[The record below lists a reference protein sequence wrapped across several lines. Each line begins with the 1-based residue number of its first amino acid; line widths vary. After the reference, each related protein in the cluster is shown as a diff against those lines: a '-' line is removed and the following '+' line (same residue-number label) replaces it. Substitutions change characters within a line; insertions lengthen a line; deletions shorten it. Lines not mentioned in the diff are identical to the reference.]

1 MSDYTILSRA
11 GDNPEAQGNL
21 VGWHLDHIA
30 NAEARL
36 QTEAAAIATQRAIL
50 QARMDILDAAERLA
64 TERFDHDTR
73 WDLWMLR
80 DYYQTA
86 PQFAGAKRKSADFGG
101 YVIGARTKT
110 TRDRIDVLD
119 EAYLMTALPDCT
131 EVKLRK
137 SDALKQLRVTE
148 TGAVVFADTGEVLPD
163 DVVHVEPGSKT
174 EVYYVEGPAGRYD
187 IGAEPPEWEFGI
199 ESDETESDETEEG
212 DDDGN
217 SDSSSSDSGTGD
229 AVS

>member
-1 MSDYTILSRA
+1 MSYSILSRA
-11 GDNPEAQGNL
+11 GDDPVRQGEL
-21 VGWHLDHIA
+21 VGWHLDHLA

-36 QTEAAAIATQRAIL
+36 QTETAAIEAQRAAL
-50 QARMDILDAAERLA
+50 QERMARLDEAEQTA
-64 TERFDHDTR
+64 KERFERDTR

-80 DYYQTA
+80 DYYETA
-86 PQFAGAKRKSADFGG
+86 PQFRGAKRKSANFGG

-110 TRDRIDVLD
+110 TRDRIDLLD

-131 EVKLRK
+131 EVKLIK

-148 TGAVVFADTGEVLPD
+148 TGSVVFADTGEVLPD
-163 DVVHVEPGSKT
+163 NVVHVEPGSKT

-199 ESDETESDETEEG
+199 ESDETEEG

>member
-1 MSDYTILSRA
+1 MSYSILSRA
-11 GDNPEAQGNL
+11 GDDPVRQGEL
-21 VGWHLDHIA
+21 VGWHLDHLA

-36 QTEAAAIATQRAIL
+36 QTETAAIEAQRAAL
-50 QARMDILDAAERLA
+50 QERMARLDEAEQTA
-64 TERFDHDTR
+64 KERFERDTR

-80 DYYQTA
+80 DYYETA
-86 PQFAGAKRKSADFGG
+86 PQFRGAKRKSANFGG

-110 TRDRIDVLD
+110 TRDRIDLLD

-131 EVKLRK
+131 EVKLIK

-148 TGAVVFADTGEVLPD
+148 TGSVVFADTGEVLPD
-163 DVVHVEPGSKT
+163 NVVHVEPGSKT

>member
-1 MSDYTILSRA
+1 MSYSILSRA
-11 GDNPEAQGNL
+11 GDDPVAQGEL
-21 VGWHLDHIA
+21 VGWHLDHLA

-36 QTEAAAIATQRAIL
+36 QTETAAIEAQRAAL
-50 QARMDILDAAERLA
+50 QERMARLDEAEQTA
-64 TERFDHDTR
+64 KERFERDTR

-80 DYYQTA
+80 DYYETA
-86 PQFAGAKRKSADFGG
+86 PQFRGAKRKSANFGG

-110 TRDRIDVLD
+110 TRDRIDLLD

-131 EVKLRK
+131 EVKLIK

-148 TGAVVFADTGEVLPD
+148 TGSVVFADTGEVLPEGI
-163 DVVHVEPGSKT
+163 VHVEPGSKT

-217 SDSSSSDSGTGD
+217 SDSGTGD

>member
-1 MSDYTILSRA
+1 MSYSILSRA
-11 GDNPEAQGNL
+11 GDDPVAQGEL
-21 VGWHLDHIA
+21 VGWHLDHLA

-36 QTEAAAIATQRAIL
+36 QTETAAIEAQRAAL
-50 QARMDILDAAERLA
+50 QERMARLDEAEQTA
-64 TERFDHDTR
+64 KERFERDTR

-80 DYYQTA
+80 DYYETA
-86 PQFAGAKRKSADFGG
+86 PQFRGAKRKSADFGG
-101 YVIGARTKT
+101 YVVGSRTKT
-110 TRDRIDVLD
+110 TRDRIDLLD

-131 EVKLRK
+131 EVKLIK

-148 TGAVVFADTGEVLPD
+148 TGSVVFADTGEVLPEGI
-163 DVVHVEPGSKT
+163 VHVEPGSKT

-187 IGAEPPEWEFGI
+187 IGAEPPEWEFG
-199 ESDETESDETEEG
+199 SESDETEEG

-217 SDSSSSDSGTGD
+217 SDSGTGD

>member
-1 MSDYTILSRA
+1 MSYSILSRA
-11 GDNPEAQGNL
+11 GDDPVAQGEL
-21 VGWHLDHIA
+21 VGWHLDHLA

-36 QTEAAAIATQRAIL
+36 QTETAAIEAQRAAL
-50 QARMDILDAAERLA
+50 QERMARLDEAEQTA
-64 TERFDHDTR
+64 KERFERDTR

-80 DYYQTA
+80 DYYETA
-86 PQFAGAKRKSADFGG
+86 PQFRGAKRKSANFGG

-110 TRDRIDVLD
+110 TRDRIDLLD

-131 EVKLRK
+131 EVKLIK

-148 TGAVVFADTGEVLPD
+148 TGSVVFADTGEVLPD
-163 DVVHVEPGSKT
+163 NVVHVEPGSKT

-217 SDSSSSDSGTGD
+217 SDSGTGD

>member
-1 MSDYTILSRA
+1 MSYSILSRA
-11 GDNPEAQGNL
+11 GDDPVAQGEL
-21 VGWHLDHIA
+21 VGWHLDHLA

-36 QTEAAAIATQRAIL
+36 QTETAAIEAQRAAL
-50 QARMDILDAAERLA
+50 QERMARLDEAEQTA
-64 TERFDHDTR
+64 KERFERDTR

-86 PQFAGAKRKSADFGG
+86 PQFAGAKRKSANFGG

-110 TRDRIDVLD
+110 TKDRIDLLD

-131 EVKLRK
+131 ERKLRTA
-137 SDALKQLRVTE
+137 DALKQLRVTD
-148 TGAVVFADTGEVLPD
+148 TGTVVFADTGEVLPEGI
-163 DVVHVEPGSKT
+163 VHVEPGSKT

>member
-1 MSDYTILSRA
+1 MSYSILSRA
-11 GDNPEAQGNL
+11 GDDPVRQGEL
-21 VGWHLDHIA
+21 VGWHLDHLA

-36 QTEAAAIATQRAIL
+36 QTETAAIEAQRAAL
-50 QARMDILDAAERLA
+50 QERMARLDEAEQTA
-64 TERFDHDTR
+64 KERFERDTR

-80 DYYQTA
+80 DYYETA
-86 PQFAGAKRKSADFGG
+86 PQFRGAKRKSANFGG

-110 TRDRIDVLD
+110 TRDRIDLLD

-131 EVKLRK
+131 ELKLIK

-148 TGAVVFADTGEVLPD
+148 TGSVVFADTGEVLPEGI
-163 DVVHVEPGSKT
+163 VHVEPGSKT

-187 IGAEPPEWEFGI
+187 IGAEPPEWEFG
-199 ESDETESDETEEG
+199 SESDETEEG